1 MDGESTSK
9 LFFDNLELN
18 DTATYACTAKFF
30 DISSTTNTATLEVY
44 GKKSLYNWDN
54 FLFKIFGRN
63 TILPYTHFYKHN
75 SYKHIQAQIP

>member
-44 GKKSLYNWDN
+44 GKKSLYN
-54 FLFKIFGRN
+54 
-63 TILPYTHFYKHN
+63 
-75 SYKHIQAQIP
+75 